1 MLCVY
6 VLTWQWL
13 AGHGILGIC
22 AARIA
27 NLHSSRWAG
36 RKSAG
41 RTSDTWKF
49 ALVSWF
55 IVGMLECY
63 IPARAVFFRSFIC
76 HERQSICEFWLGRV
90 PLTKFYYIFSLRLLI
105 TLLKKIRRIHT
116 NSPHCPKKCACV
128 PGPQVA
134 LVIVTDMLWRQWTG
148 RKSNQQHHDKHRTG
162 KPPNCFEKPTNI
174 HEETTAWH
182 ASRSTK
188 ESCWF
193 WLRSANFERQG
204 LENEN

>member
-1 MLCVY
+1 MESSVY
-6 VLTWQWL
+6 VL
-13 AGHGILGIC
+13 
-22 AARIA
+22 R
-27 NLHSSRWAG
+27 
-36 RKSAG
+36 
-41 RTSDTWKF
+41 
-49 ALVSWF
+49 ALP
-55 IVGMLECY
+55 IY
-63 IPARAVFFRSFIC
+63 IPHVGPAGKAQEEPVTRGNSLWYHDLLSACLNATFQHELFFFRSFIC

>member
-36 RKSAG
+36 RKSTG

-63 IPARAVFFRSFIC
+63 IPARAVFFSFLYLPWATKYLRILA
-76 HERQSICEFWLGRV
+76 RQSSPHQIL
-90 PLTKFYYIFSLRLLI
+90 LYIFFKI
-105 TLLKKIRRIHT
+105 TNYFVKKIRRIHT